1 MLKSKPLE
9 NDPNRNFNFK
19 NEIPLDVTETEMKT
33 LKIFMK
39 ILDDDTVGSNVIGG
53 LSIILRDVFEKPGTW
68 IS

>member
-9 NDPNRNFNFK
+9 NDPNPNFNFK